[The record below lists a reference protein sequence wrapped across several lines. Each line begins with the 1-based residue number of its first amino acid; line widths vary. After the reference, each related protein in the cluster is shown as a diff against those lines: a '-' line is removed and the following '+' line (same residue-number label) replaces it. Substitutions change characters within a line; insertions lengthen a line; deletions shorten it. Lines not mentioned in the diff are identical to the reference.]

1 MKRYLLFA
9 LCALVAVAFVASGTF
24 HWWDSRELAPDLKG
38 PTPEAGGW
46 DPNAPNAVPFPL
58 QLPPGFTISIFA
70 KDLGS
75 PRVLAR
81 DPGGV
86 LLASI
91 PAQGRVVAL
100 PDQDKTG
107 AATAV
112 VNVAQG
118 LDRPHGLLF
127 RQEGGKTRLYIAE
140 VEQLAVYDYDDR
152 TFQATN
158 KRKIVDLPKGGRHF
172 TRTMVFLPPPDG
184 RLLISVGSSCDTCV
198 EQDWRYA
205 KVLSAN
211 PGGGNLKP
219 FASGLRN
226 AVFMALHPLT
236 QQVWVTEMGRDFL
249 GDDLPPDEINILAE
263 GQDYGWPYCYG
274 DRLHDSKFDPQG
286 EKKDF
291 CQQTVPAHI
300 DIPAHSA
307 PLGLAFFPAEGWP
320 PEYRHHLL
328 VSWHG
333 SWNRSEPAGYKVVR
347 YLLDGQGNFLDVE
360 NFITG
365 WHSPAGVRGRPVD
378 ILIENN
384 GEMYISDDKAGV
396 VYRVVYKK

>member
-1 MKRYLLFA
+1 
-9 LCALVAVAFVASGTF
+9 
-24 HWWDSRELAPDLKG
+24 
-38 PTPEAGGW
+38 
-46 DPNAPNAVPFPL
+46 
-58 QLPPGFTISIFA
+58 
-70 KDLGS
+70 
-75 PRVLAR
+75 
-81 DPGGV
+81 
-86 LLASI
+86 
-91 PAQGRVVAL
+91 
-100 PDQDKTG
+100 
-107 AATAV
+107 
-112 VNVAQG
+112 
-118 LDRPHGLLF
+118 
-127 RQEGGKTRLYIAE
+127 
-140 VEQLAVYDYDDR
+140 
-152 TFQATN
+152 
-158 KRKIVDLPKGGRHF
+158 
-172 TRTMVFLPPPDG
+172 
-184 RLLISVGSSCDTCV
+184 
-198 EQDWRYA
+198 
-205 KVLSAN
+205 
-211 PGGGNLKP
+211 
-219 FASGLRN
+219 
-226 AVFMALHPLT
+226 MALHPLT
-236 QQVWVTEMGRDFL
+236 NQVWVTEMGRDFL